1 MRTTTKGPQVLVR
14 DLLGGEVD
22 TCPPHLSVVAAARR
36 MVDEDIGSLAVVD
49 DDGELVGIVTERDV
63 LRAVADEK
71 LGRRSKVAE
80 VMTPRPD
87 SLDPDVEVQEASEWM
102 MAAGYRHLPV
112 TDSGKLIGML
122 SIKDLMWALTEAAAG
137 RSGV

>member
-1 MRTTTKGPQVLVR
+1 MLVR
-14 DLLGGEVD
+14 ELLGGEVD
-22 TCPPHLSVVAAARR
+22 TCPPHLSMVAAARR
-36 MVDEDIGSLAVVD
+36 MIDEDIGSLAVVD
-49 DDGELVGIVTERDV
+49 AGELVGIVTERDV

-87 SLDPDVEVQEASEWM
+87 SLEPDVDVQEASEWM

-112 TDSGKLIGML
+112 TDSGELIGMV

-137 RSGV
+137 RTGV

>member
-1 MRTTTKGPQVLVR
+1 M
-14 DLLGGEVD
+14 
-22 TCPPHLSVVAAARR
+22 VAAARR
-36 MVDEDIGSLAVVD
+36 MIDEDIGSLAVVD
-49 DDGELVGIVTERDV
+49 AGELVGIVTERDV

-87 SLDPDVEVQEASEWM
+87 SLEPDVDVQEASEWM

-112 TDSGKLIGML
+112 TDSGELIGMV

-137 RSGV
+137 RTGV

>member
-14 DLLGGEVD
+14 ELLGGEVD
-22 TCPPHLSVVAAARR
+22 TCPPHLSMVAAARR
-36 MVDEDIGSLAVVD
+36 MIDEDIGSLAVVD
-49 DDGELVGIVTERDV
+49 AGELVGIVTERDV

-87 SLDPDVEVQEASEWM
+87 SLEPDVDVQEASEWM

-112 TDSGKLIGML
+112 TDSGELIGMV

-137 RSGV
+137 RTGV

>member
-1 MRTTTKGPQVLVR
+1 MLVR
-14 DLLGGEVD
+14 ELLGGEVD
-22 TCPPHLSVVAAARR
+22 TCPPHLSMVAAARR
-36 MVDEDIGSLAVVD
+36 MIDEDIGSLAVVD
-49 DDGELVGIVTERDV
+49 AGELVGIVTERDV

-71 LGRRSKVAE
+71 LSRRSKVAE

-87 SLDPDVEVQEASEWM
+87 SLEPDVDVQEASEWM

-112 TDSGKLIGML
+112 TDSGELIGMI

-137 RSGV
+137 RTGV

>member
-14 DLLGGEVD
+14 ELLGGEVD
-22 TCPPHLSVVAAARR
+22 TCPPHLSMVAAARR
-36 MVDEDIGSLAVVD
+36 MIDEDIGSLAVVD
-49 DDGELVGIVTERDV
+49 GGELVGIVTERDV

-71 LGRRSKVAE
+71 LSRRSKVAE

-87 SLDPDVEVQEASEWM
+87 SLEPDVDVHEASEWM

-112 TDSGKLIGML
+112 TDSGELIGMI

-137 RSGV
+137 RTGV